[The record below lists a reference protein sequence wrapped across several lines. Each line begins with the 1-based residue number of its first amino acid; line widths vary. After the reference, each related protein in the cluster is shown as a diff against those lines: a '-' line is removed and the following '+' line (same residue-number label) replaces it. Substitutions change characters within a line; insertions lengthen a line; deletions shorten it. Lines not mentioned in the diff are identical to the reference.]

1 MLLFINIIGLT
12 LLAIFML
19 FLLNKRGRKTGD
31 QLLMVIIVA
40 FACYFLSE
48 IWIQIAMNVWSFA
61 FQSLFSFYILFPF
74 ILYALLLISDDYKIQ
89 PVWWW
94 LGSYD
99 VVYTAFIISD
109 LLIFNDYTTAEIQ
122 ELYEAPPLIYH
133 IFYKGHMLYS
143 IGVLIWFLGKLK
155 VYQLKI
161 RDYYSNIEKIRYEWL
176 KYFTWSYLTV
186 NLVSLCVFLPYN
198 FGYIESIEIPFMAV
212 NIAFTLW
219 LFYFIYHGIKQY
231 SRANFQSEQLTTKAE
246 VPAPAEKYQSSS
258 LSEKEMNGI
267 YDQVKK
273 LFKSEQI
280 FHNPELKIQHL
291 AEELDL
297 TVHNISQTINSKT
310 GKPFYDL
317 VNQYR
322 VEHLKTLLTNPEK
335 NRFTILALG
344 FESGF
349 NSKAS
354 MNRIFKQ
361 HTDQT
366 PREFKLAQA

>member
-19 FLLNKRGRKTGD
+19 FLLNKRDKKTGD
-31 QLLMVIIVA
+31 YLLVVIILT

-48 IWIQIAMNVWSFA
+48 IWIQSYLNVWSFA

-74 ILYALLLISDDYKIQ
+74 ILYALLLIDDEDRIK

-99 VVYTAFIISD
+99 VVYTIFIISD
-109 LLIFNDYTTAEIQ
+109 LLILNDYTTDEIRG
-122 ELYEAPPLIYH
+122 LYEAPPLIYH
-133 IFYKGHMLYS
+133 IFYKGHMLYA
-143 IGVLIWFLGKLK
+143 IILLIWYLRKLK
-155 VYQLKI
+155 AYQQKI
-161 RDYYSNIEKIRYEWL
+161 RDFYSNIEKIRYQWL
-176 KYFTWSYLTV
+176 KYFTWAYLTV
-186 NLVSLCVFLPYN
+186 NLVSLVMFLIYN
-198 FGYIESIEIPFMAV
+198 FGYIENIEIPFLAINTV
-212 NIAFTLW
+212 FVLW
-219 LFYFIYHGIKQY
+219 LFYFIYHAIRQFT
-231 SRANFQSEQLTTKAE
+231 RANFNLQKTDNTEDKPP
-246 VPAPAEKYQSSS
+246 VEKYQSSS
-258 LSEKEMNGI
+258 LSDHEMNGL
-267 YDQVKK
+267 YDEVRA
-273 LFKSEQI
+273 LFESGQI
-280 FHNPELKIQHL
+280 FQNPELKIQYL
-291 AEELDL
+291 AEKLEA
-297 TVHNISQTINSKT
+297 TVHNISQTINTKT

-322 VEHLKTLLTNPEK
+322 VEHLKGLLCDPDK

-361 HTDQT
+361 HTGQT
-366 PREFKLAQA
+366 PREYKLAYA

>member
-12 LLAIFML
+12 LLAILLL
-19 FLLNKRGRKTGD
+19 FLLNKREKRSGD
-31 QLLMVIIVA
+31 HLLVVIIVV

-48 IWIQIAMNVWSFA
+48 IWIQIDMNAWSFA

-74 ILYALLLISDDYKIQ
+74 ILYALLLIDDEYKIK
-89 PVWWW
+89 PVWLW
-94 LGSYD
+94 LGIYD
-99 VVYTAFIISD
+99 VAYTVFIISD
-109 LLIFNDYTTAEIQ
+109 LLILNDYTADQIW

-143 IGVLIWFLGKLK
+143 IGVLIWYLRKLK
-155 VYQLKI
+155 IYQQKI
-161 RDYYSNIEKIRYEWL
+161 RDFYSNIEQIRYEWL

-186 NLVSLCVFLPYN
+186 NLLSLSFFLPYN
-198 FGYIESIEIPFMAV
+198 FGYIESIEIPFMAI
-212 NIAFTLW
+212 NTAFVLW

-231 SRANFQSEQLTTKAE
+231 TRANFQTQEKTEQATAANPT
-246 VPAPAEKYQSSS
+246 EKYQSSS
-258 LSEKEMNGI
+258 LSEEEMHGL
-267 YDQVKK
+267 YAKVKT
-273 LFKSEQI
+273 LFESEQV

-291 AEELDL
+291 AEKLEV
-297 TVHNISQTINSKT
+297 TVHNLSQTINSKS

-317 VNQYR
+317 VNQHR
-322 VEHLKTLLTNPEK
+322 VEHLKTLLCNPEK

-366 PREFKLAQA
+366 PKEYKLAYA

>member
-19 FLLNKRGRKTGD
+19 FLLNKHEKKTGD
-31 QLLMVIIVA
+31 RLLVVIIIA

-48 IWIQIAMNVWSFA
+48 IWIQIDLNAWSFA

-74 ILYALLLISDDYKIQ
+74 ILYALLLIDDEYKIK

-99 VVYTAFIISD
+99 VVYTVFIISD
-109 LLIFNDYTTAEIQ
+109 LLILNDYTTAQIR

-143 IGVLIWFLGKLK
+143 IGVLIWYLRKLK

-161 RDYYSNIEKIRYEWL
+161 RDYYSNIEQIRFEWL
-176 KYFTWSYLTV
+176 KYFSWSYLTV
-186 NLVSLCVFLPYN
+186 NSLSMAVFLPYN
-198 FGYIESIEIPFMAV
+198 FGYIASIEIPFLVINA
-212 NIAFTLW
+212 AFVLW

-231 SRANFQSEQLTTKAE
+231 TRANFQSQEKTTATEATK
-246 VPAPAEKYQSSS
+246 AEKYQSSS
-258 LSEKEMNGI
+258 LSDNEMDGL
-267 YDQVKK
+267 YDQVKD
-273 LFKSEQI
+273 LFETEQV

-291 AEELDL
+291 AEMLNV
-297 TVHNISQTINSKT
+297 TVHNISQTINSKS
-310 GKPFYDL
+310 GKSFYDL
-317 VNQYR
+317 VNLYR
-322 VEHLKTLLTNPEK
+322 VEQFKELLCNPEK

-361 HTDQT
+361 HVGQT
-366 PREFKLAQA
+366 PKEYKLAHA